1 MGTDDK
7 VADGSDTH
15 DIILTGIGKK
25 QMGQSSLAGGSL
37 NSASSCISHVVCS
50 IFDVSTNDSS
60 GTQRYNT

>member
-15 DIILTGIGKK
+15 NIIFTGIGKK

-37 NSASSCISHVVCS
+37 NSASSRISAARRFQYFLC
-50 IFDVSTNDSS
+50 F
-60 GTQRYNT
+60 GQ